1 MTEDAL
7 RLAKSALQ
15 NCYDLPTMKKTRRF
29 DFDRN
34 YSWLGEKTVRLV
46 PMFATGSF
54 EAYEDNMVWVYDV
67 DDWDQSYHVPARLLY
82 ECE

>member
-29 DFDRN
+29 EFDKD

-54 EAYEDNMVWVYDV
+54 EAYEDMLLWVYSVEDP
-67 DDWDQSYHVPARLLY
+67 DQSYHVPARLLTDID
-82 ECE
+82 